1 VFVVAGNIVA
11 IVVDDEE
18 IVEINVLIELR
29 FDLGIEIGG

>member
-1 VFVVAGNIVA
+1 LRGNIVA

-18 IVEINVLIELR
+18 IIEIKVLIQLR